1 MRSHSLNLSL
11 KLILIS
17 CLLVFCSWVFT
28 LPAQALTQI
37 KLSDLSYQDCP
48 PELAQGA
55 VVSNGSGSA
64 NCFIVTGKAEN
75 STYKTVYDAD
85 IYGRIYDAN
94 NNPILQNRTR
104 LGSIPEVPPG
114 VSNFELRISVPANQP
129 TPLKLKQFK
138 ASGFSG
144 KVRR

>member
-1 MRSHSLNLSL
+1 MRSHSI
-11 KLILIS
+11 KVILIS
-17 CLLVFCSWVFT
+17 CVLVFCFWVFT
-28 LPAQALTQI
+28 PPVQALTPI
-37 KLSDLSYQDCP
+37 KLSDISYEDCP
-48 PELAQGA
+48 PELAEGA
-55 VVSNGSGSA
+55 VVSNGSAAA

-75 STYKTVYDAD
+75 GTYKIVYDAD

-94 NNPILQNRTR
+94 NDPILQNRTR

-144 KVRR
+144 KVRS